1 MILMTKEIEIN
12 ADNIRK
18 AKDKRYVFDTYENI
32 IDSIFD
38 FDCVSN
44 LTFEKDNNS
53 FHIKFDLVVCKSGD
67 LLWVLIKEFLS
78 CIKQTEEQVQLQI
91 DEVEPDGIGMTYR
104 LLKYTPCYHPIEKER

>member
-38 FDCVSN
+38 FDCASN

-53 FHIKFDLVVCKSGD
+53 FHIKFDLMVCKSGD
-67 LLWVLIKEFLS
+67 LLWVLIKEWLYT
-78 CIKQTEEQVQLQI
+78 IIETEHDVSIRITEIESESNFGV
-91 DEVEPDGIGMTYR
+91 TYSFNLFKR
-104 LLKYTPCYHPIEKER
+104 E